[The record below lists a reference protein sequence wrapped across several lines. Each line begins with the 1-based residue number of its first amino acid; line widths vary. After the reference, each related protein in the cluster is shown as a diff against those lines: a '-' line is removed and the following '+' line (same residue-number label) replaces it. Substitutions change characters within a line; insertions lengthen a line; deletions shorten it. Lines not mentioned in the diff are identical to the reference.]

1 MALITDTGCITR
13 PAVKNKRNRD
23 ETDIQQENEKEED
36 DDNDEDEET
45 PKKRKKSDKPKV
57 RDLIQAQ
64 RDAIP
69 KAREDMEV
77 SVTLESRI
85 LVPHV
90 V

>member
-13 PAVKNKRNRD
+13 PAVKNKRDRD

-36 DDNDEDEET
+36 DDDDEET
-45 PKKRKKSDKPKV
+45 PKKRKKNDKPKV